1 MNIQFSIAEW
11 AAWAPG
17 LADKAAWRAKF
28 ADAKGA
34 WDSSDVAAPVAELA
48 PMTRRR
54 LNRIGRSALQVAYAA
69 HARCLASSPGG
80 ETCMDV
86 SPASE
91 TWTPCPV
98 IFASRYGDLER
109 SVVLLRALANHES
122 LSPTAFSV
130 SVHNAI
136 GAIFSIERVDTENY
150 SALAAG
156 VDTVPCAL
164 VEANALLADGAEA
177 VLLVVYEDP
186 LPDVYA
192 VFADAP
198 QIPRAWACK
207 IVPPNPATEVIAL
220 TKHTDFTAPSEVLC
234 PLPLD
239 LAVLSFLIGAAPSL
253 EAHASSKR

>member
-1 MNIQFSIAEW
+1 MYVKFSIAEW

-28 ADAKGA
+28 ADTKGA
-34 WDSSDVAAPVAELA
+34 WDSSDVTAPVAELA

-54 LNRIGRSALQVAYAA
+54 LNRIGRSALQVAYAVQA
-69 HARCLASSPGG
+69 NH
-80 ETCMDV
+80 
-86 SPASE
+86 
-91 TWTPCPV
+91 TPCPV

-109 SVVLLRALANHES
+109 SVVLLRALADHES

-164 VEANALLADGAEA
+164 VEASALLADGADA

-192 VFADAP
+192 VFADTP

-207 IVPPNPATEVIAL
+207 IVPPNPASEVIAL
-220 TKHTDFTAPSEVLC
+220 TKHRDCTAPSDALST
-234 PLPLD
+234 LPLD
-239 LAVLSFLIGAAPSL
+239 LAVLSFFIGTAPSL
-253 EAHASSKR
+253 EAHGWRYTRA

>member
-1 MNIQFSIAEW
+1 MNIKFSIAEW

-17 LADKAAWRAKF
+17 LAEKAAWRAKF
-28 ADAKGA
+28 AEPKGA

-69 HARCLASSPGG
+69 HSRCLASSPGG
-80 ETCMDV
+80 ETCM
-86 SPASE
+86 
-91 TWTPCPV
+91 PCPV
-98 IFASRYGDLER
+98 IFASRYGDLQR
-109 SVVLLRALANHES
+109 SAGLLSALANHES

-156 VDTVPCAL
+156 IDTVPCAL
-164 VEANALLADGAEA
+164 VEASALLADGADA

-186 LPDVYA
+186 LPDVYE

-198 QIPRAWACK
+198 QIPHAWACK
-207 IVPPNPATEVIAL
+207 IVPPSPATEVVTL
-220 TKHTDFTAPSEVLC
+220 TKYSGVSAPSEALDL
-234 PLPLD
+234 LPLD

-253 EAHASSKR
+253 EAHGWRYTRA